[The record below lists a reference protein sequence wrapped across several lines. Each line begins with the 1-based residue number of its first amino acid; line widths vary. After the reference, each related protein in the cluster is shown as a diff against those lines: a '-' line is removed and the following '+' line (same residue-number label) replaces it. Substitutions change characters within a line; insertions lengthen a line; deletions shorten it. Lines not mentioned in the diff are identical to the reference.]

1 MDLGNGLGHL
11 TYSTLVHPADNW
23 EQLYHSL
30 VTYLP
35 KVKARIAGNK
45 SFGVCIRLSANTAQ
59 TLAASAAERDKLKK
73 FLADNDMYIYTANA
87 FVYGHFKG
95 DLVKEQVYEPD
106 WRGEERTQYTIKVA
120 DILADVC
127 PAGVAPSIQSS
138 PLGFKPRVTGGD
150 VVASYTDHVLRVVA
164 HLVALESKTG
174 RTVRLALEPEPF
186 CFLETTDETVEYFTH
201 HLYAGAAV
209 EKLAKLAQLPIAEA
223 NEALRRHLGI
233 VYDICHQ
240 AVEYENITESLQK
253 LVDGGVP
260 IFKLQEAA
268 ALYVPEVTQGAV
280 DTLKRYA
287 KTIYLT
293 QTMEKR
299 DGKINR
305 YLNVDDA
312 IAAFEKDPGGPREW
326 RTHIHVPVFLD
337 DLGQFR
343 TTRFAIED
351 ALRFHKQKPLSRHLE
366 VETYTWDMLPELA
379 QDRRHRRLCLPRD
392 RVGARAIGVTLLS
405 LPPLWGREGR
415 GVGRLRKSVDGRA
428 SLSTA
433 PASRPPP
440 PTPPHKGEGSSQET
454 HHESRIHRAWPHGR
468 GHGAAAH

>member
-23 EQLYHSL
+23 EQLYNSL

-35 KVKARIAGNK
+35 KVKARVAPNQ
-45 SFGVCIRLSANTAQ
+45 SFGVCLRLSADTAQ
-59 TLAASAAERDKLKK
+59 TLAGSAAERAKLKK
-73 FLADNDMYIYTANA
+73 FLGDNDMYVYTVNA
-87 FVYGHFKG
+87 FPYGAFKG
-95 DLVKEQVYEPD
+95 TVVKEQVYEPD
-106 WRGEERTQYTIKVA
+106 WRSEERTRYTINVA
-120 DILADVC
+120 DVLADVGT
-127 PAGVAPSIQSS
+127 PDLALSIQSA

-164 HLVALESKTG
+164 HLIELQARTG
-174 RTVRLALEPEPF
+174 RTVQLALEPEPF
-186 CFLETTDETVEYFTH
+186 CFLETTAETIDYFTH
-201 HLYAGAAV
+201 HLYRGAAV
-209 EKLAKLAQLPIAEA
+209 EKLAKLAHVPISEA
-223 NEALRRHLGI
+223 NEALRRHLGV

-240 AVEYENITESLQK
+240 AVEYENIAASLQK
-253 LVDGGVP
+253 LVDAGIP

-268 ALYVPEVTQGAV
+268 ALHIPEVTQPIV

-299 DGKINR
+299 NGKINR
-305 YLNVDDA
+305 FLNVDDA
-312 IAAFEKDPGGPREW
+312 IAGFEKDPGPREW

-366 VETYTWDMLPELA
+366 VETYTWDMLPDSLKTGDIVDYVCRELEW
-379 QDRRHRRLCLPRD
+379 
-392 RVGARAIGVTLLS
+392 V
-405 LPPLWGREGR
+405 R
-415 GVGRLRKSVDGRA
+415 GQLV
-428 SLSTA
+428 
-433 PASRPPP
+433 
-440 PTPPHKGEGSSQET
+440 
-454 HHESRIHRAWPHGR
+454 
-468 GHGAAAH
+468 